1 MKTWEELNFNAYNR
15 RGSNSDGSLLW
26 VEEPILEWAECD
38 VLDVVHARQQEYSY
52 GYTIEYP
59 DGGNPVQ

>member
-15 RGSNSDGSLLW
+15 RGTNPDGSLLW
-26 VEEPILEWAECD
+26 LEESILEWAECD
-38 VLDVVHARQQEYSY
+38 ILDAVHERQQEYSY
-52 GYTIEYP
+52 GYTLEYP